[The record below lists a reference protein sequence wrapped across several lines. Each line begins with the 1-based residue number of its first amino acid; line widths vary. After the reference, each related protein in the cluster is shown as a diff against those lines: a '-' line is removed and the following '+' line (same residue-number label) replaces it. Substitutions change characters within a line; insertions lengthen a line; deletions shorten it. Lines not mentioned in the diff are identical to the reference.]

1 MLRTAGYVIRSK
13 VLANVSYPA
22 MQHPCYNPSTDKLT
36 GWATDTILCAPVWH
50 KNKVY
55 AAISIFNK
63 RPEEGQE
70 SYDAVFDVVDREFVH
85 VLLAG
90 VDKIIRNCQAF
101 QEWNFMCNNSQLL
114 SNLTSFFASD
124 KSDVYN
130 VLNVF
135 LQRVRILLDAHRY
148 ILGNSG
154 FIFGRLIPLQQGHAV
169 SR

>member
-1 MLRTAGYVIRSK
+1 
-13 VLANVSYPA
+13 
-22 MQHPCYNPSTDKLT
+22 MQHPCFDPATDKLA

-63 RPEEGQE
+63 RPEVGQE
-70 SYDAVFDVVDREFVH
+70 SYDAAFDVVDREFIH

-90 VDKIIRNCQAF
+90 VGKIIRNCQAF
-101 QEWNFMCNNSQLL
+101 QEWNYMCNNSQLL
-114 SNLTSFFASD
+114 SNLTSFFASH

-135 LQRVRILLDAHRY
+135 LQV
-148 ILGNSG
+148 
-154 FIFGRLIPLQQGHAV
+154 
-169 SR
+169 